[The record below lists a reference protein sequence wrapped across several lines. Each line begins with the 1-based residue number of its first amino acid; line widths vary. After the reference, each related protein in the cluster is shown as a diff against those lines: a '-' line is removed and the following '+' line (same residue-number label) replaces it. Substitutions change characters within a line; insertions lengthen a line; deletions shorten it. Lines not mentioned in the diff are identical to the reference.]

1 MNLLL
6 IAGLIL
12 LLVWIVGTIAFIV
25 GYRHS
30 SRSSR

>member
-6 IAGLIL
+6 IAGLVV
-12 LLVWIVGTIAFIV
+12 LLVWTVGTVAFIL